1 MSGRSNDGD
10 DDLTCRKDS
19 FLFVREGREGV
30 RRHHEPFSGVG
41 DSTWSS
47 LVFIVHG
54 DVFDDDC
61 GDVFCDADVDDNIDD
76 IWNISK
82 VDNNIIINTIIISR
96 SHLSPNTSSLS
107 IMPL

>member
-1 MSGRSNDGD
+1 MNP
-10 DDLTCRKDS
+10 
-19 FLFVREGREGV
+19 FLELETPPGHR
-30 RRHHEPFSGVG
+30 
-41 DSTWSS
+41 WSS
-47 LVFIVHG
+47 SFMLHG

-61 GDVFCDADVDDNIDD
+61 GDVFCDADVDYNIDD
-76 IWNISK
+76 VSNISK